1 MNILITRLSHIGDCV
16 LTMPLAMAIKRAR
29 PDARIIWAVEKPSDK
44 LLANHEAIDQVLV
57 IPGKWLKRARTVL
70 ELRTALRSLRV
81 DVAIDPQSITKSAAL
96 AWLSAAPVR
105 IGFSGRWG
113 RELAPWLNNH
123 CVRPKNTHLVDRTME
138 LLQPIGIDQYQVEF
152 GLKPTEQADR
162 SIVRFLEAEPR
173 LDRFAVINPGA
184 SWPSKRWVTERFGE
198 VANALKKVHG
208 LNTVV
213 TWAGAAERRDAVTIF
228 RHAPDAV
235 TLAPQTN
242 LVELTALL
250 QRAELFIGCDTGPMH
265 MAAAVGTPCVVLYG
279 PTLPQESGAWGAFHQ
294 HVQKWYQAG
303 SCRARRRAENLAMRD
318 IQPADV
324 IAACEKCLSN
334 VTPDKFAA

>member
-16 LTMPLAMAIKRAR
+16 LTMPLAMAIKRVR
-29 PDARIIWAVEKPSDK
+29 PDSRIIWAVERPSDK
-44 LLANHEAIDQVLV
+44 LLASHPAVDQVLV
-57 IPGKWLKRARTVL
+57 VPRQWMKRPRTVL
-70 ELRTALRSLRV
+70 ALRRRLRSFRV

-96 AWLSAAPVR
+96 ARLSGAPVR

-113 RELAPWLNNH
+113 RELAPWLNNR
-123 CVRPKNTHLVDRTME
+123 CVRPKNTHLVDRTLE
-138 LLQPIGIDQYQVEF
+138 LLEPIGIDQYRVEF
-152 GLKPTEQADR
+152 GLKPTGQADH
-162 SIVRFLEAEPR
+162 SIVKFLEAELR

-184 SWPSKRWVTERFGE
+184 SWPSKRWVTERFGD

-213 TWAGAAERRDAVTIF
+213 TWAGAAERREAVTIF
-228 RHAPDAV
+228 RRAPEAV

-250 QRAELFIGCDTGPMH
+250 QRALMFIGCDTGPMH

-279 PTLPQESGAWGAFHQ
+279 PTLPQESGAWGGRHQ
-294 HVQKWYQAG
+294 HVQKWHQDG
-303 SCRARRRAENLAMRD
+303 SCRARRKADNLAMRD

-324 IAACEKCLSN
+324 VAACQRVLSH
-334 VTPDKFAA
+334 VATDRYAA